1 MCAQLRGIR
10 LGTDPMAC
18 PFIFDFCVNSGG
30 ITDAELMT
38 GARRSSLDELAAQ
51 TLASSKVMVF

>member
-1 MCAQLRGIR
+1 
-10 LGTDPMAC
+10 MAC